1 MASRTPARKRLLL
14 AAAFIGSAALLS
26 ACGAADEADD
36 GAASATAESSSGAP
50 GASTEAQPQPE
61 PDLEGIP
68 EVVAVVNGTDIGRDE
83 FTTAYESQFTQA
95 AAAAQAGG
103 QELDQEQ
110 LRTSVADNLVSA
122 ELLRQEAED
131 RGIEASPEARAAAI
145 DDLLETSQLGT
156 EDELRAAFAEQG
168 LEDEEFDRQLAD
180 QVKLDALLAEEA
192 GDTAPSDQEVQDTY
206 DAAKA
211 QQEAAGETATPIPP
225 LDEVR
230 PQIEEQLA
238 GEKLSEAAQK
248 LIEEL
253 RADADISVKL

>member
-26 ACGAADEADD
+26 ACGAADEADG
-36 GAASATAESSSGAP
+36 GAASATAESSSETP
-50 GASTEAQPQPE
+50 GASAEAQPQPE

-83 FTTAYESQFTQA
+83 FTTAYEPQFAQA

-131 RGIEASPEARAAAI
+131 RGIEASPESLDAAI

-156 EDELRAAFAEQG
+156 EDELRAAFEEQG